1 MDSNIL
7 LVEDDSHLR
16 VLQEIA
22 LRKAGFR
29 VTSCENYASAMEQID
44 RQVFA
49 VAIIDLELP
58 DQNGLGLIEFLNK
71 RYPTTRILICSAETR
86 FQNVVRA
93 IELQVFAYVEKTKGL
108 LELVNQVNRAWA
120 SYLSDRWAQT
130 QRNSLL
136 QLNLLDAM
144 DEFALAID
152 PLHRIIFAN
161 KATKQ
166 WLGQSEHEWMGANVS
181 KVISLESVVEHGSRK
196 LRIEILRSL
205 ANFDLWLGVVRMRCL
220 RSSTNIEVLVD
231 LRLKS
236 FRDSEGVLIGH
247 IAIATNVEGLFRLQT
262 KVAQQKEALFRAQSL
277 AVAERIADS
286 LSHEINQ
293 PLSAISNYLGGLQL
307 DLDADRIDAVEIRE
321 TIELLQKQTAR
332 ASGILLR
339 LRKFLKREPIP
350 FAEVDLRALAVETL
364 QLFDRECQRL
374 GVVIKTR
381 FPPEPML
388 CSGDFVQL
396 QQVFS
401 NILNNAL
408 ESISSSPI
416 KTPPEIVLRFKCETS
431 WIRIDIFDNGPGVP
445 DSMLQSIFEPYVTTK
460 PTGTGLGLS
469 ICKEI
474 VASHEGEISASLPR
488 NGGFCITIRLPYA
501 TESES

>member
-1 MDSNIL
+1 MESSVL
-7 LVEDDSHLR
+7 LVEDDSNLR
-16 VLQEIA
+16 ALQEIA

-29 VTSCENYASAMEQID
+29 VTACENFSAATVQIT
-44 RQVFA
+44 QKAFA
-49 VAIIDLELP
+49 VAVIDLDLP
-58 DQNGLGLIEFLNK
+58 DQNGLGLIESLNK
-71 RYPTTRILICSAETR
+71 RSPTTRILICSAETR

-120 SYLSDRWAQT
+120 SYLSDRWAQS
-130 QRNSLL
+130 QRDSLL

-144 DEFALAID
+144 DEFALAVD
-152 PLHRIIFAN
+152 PMHRIVFAN
-161 KATKQ
+161 NAMKQ
-166 WLGQSEHEWMGANVS
+166 FLGQSESEWMGTNVGRF
-181 KVISLESVVEHGSRK
+181 ISLESVVEHASRK

-205 ANFDLWLGVVRMRCL
+205 ANFDLWLGIVRMRCL
-220 RSSTNIEVLVD
+220 QSSTKNEVLVD

-236 FRDSEGVLIGH
+236 FRDAKGALIGH
-247 IAIATNVEGLFRLQT
+247 IAIASNVEGLFRLQT
-262 KVAQQKEALFRAQSL
+262 KVAQQKEALFRAHSL
-277 AVAERIADS
+277 SVAERIADS

-307 DLDADRIDAVEIRE
+307 DLDANRFDATEIRE
-321 TIELLQKQTAR
+321 TIQLLQMQTAR

-350 FAEVDLRALAVETL
+350 FVEVDLRALVEETL

-381 FPPEPML
+381 FPTEPSI

-401 NILNNAL
+401 NILTNAL
-408 ESISSSPI
+408 ESISSSP
-416 KTPPEIVLRFKCETS
+416 TRNRPEIVIRFKCEPP
-431 WIRIDIFDNGPGVP
+431 WIRIDIFDNGPGI
-445 DSMLQSIFEPYVTTK
+445 SESLLHSIFEPYVTTK

-469 ICKEI
+469 ICREI
-474 VASHEGEISASLPR
+474 IAAHEGSLSASRPR
-488 NGGFCITIRLPYA
+488 YGGFCITIRLPCSI
-501 TESES
+501 ESDL